1 MMTRTSAAA
10 AVRSRLRRWYP
21 ELITAAVIVAISQAG
36 QKDDL
41 LFAFFLAVVMT
52 VGWVMGIRHR
62 RLPLGD
68 KIDKVGRD
76 VTEVRDILLADDDA
90 AEPEPGP
97 GLHVVR

>member
-1 MMTRTSAAA
+1 MMTRMSGG
-10 AVRSRLRRWYP
+10 AVRSKLRRWYP
-21 ELITAAVIVAISQAG
+21 ELITAAVIVVIGLAG
-36 QKDDL
+36 QKDDP
-41 LFAFFLAVVMT
+41 LFAFFLAVVMG

-90 AEPEPGP
+90 AEPDPGP

>member
-1 MMTRTSAAA
+1 MSGGA
-10 AVRSRLRRWYP
+10 AVRSKARRWWP
-21 ELITAAVIVAISQAG
+21 ELLTAAIIIAISQAG

-41 LFAFFLAVVMT
+41 LFAFFLAVVMAI
-52 VGWVMGIRHR
+52 GWALGIRHR

-90 AEPEPGP
+90 ADASP
-97 GLHVVR
+97 GLHIVR